1 MHILGIE
8 SSCDETAAAV
18 LGPDGSLLS
27 DTLYSQVPIHAPF
40 GGIVPELASRAHLGK
55 IGPVVDSALEQA
67 GIGLGDLD
75 GIAVTRGPGLVGS
88 LLVGVSYA
96 KALGYV
102 LDKPVLGIH
111 HLEGHLLA
119 PFIGQARPGFPFV
132 GLVVSGGHTSLYDV
146 QGLGR
151 YELLGRTRDDAA
163 GEAFDK
169 GAKLL
174 GLGYP
179 GGPAIEAS
187 ASGGDPK
194 AVALPRGMWAKGGF
208 DTSFSGLKTALYTHV
223 RKTGVPSGADLA
235 DLCASLQEAVVDVLV
250 RKTQLAVMARGAR
263 RVVISGGVAANTRL
277 RHKMRQMCERRDLE
291 LCIAPREHCTD
302 NGAMIALAGQL
313 RLAAGLVSDGVAL
326 DGVALDLT
334 ADAGWELG
342 GTP

>member
-1 MHILGIE
+1 MRVLGIE

-18 LGPDGSLLS
+18 IDGEGVLLS
-27 DTLYSQVPIHAPF
+27 DVLFSQVPIHQPY
-40 GGIVPELASRAHLGK
+40 GGIVPELASRAHLQK
-55 IGPVVDSALEQA
+55 IRPMVDLALQQA
-67 GIGLGDLD
+67 GLGITDVD

-88 LLVGVSYA
+88 LLVGVSFA

-102 LDKPVLGIH
+102 LDRPVLGIH

-119 PFIGQARPGFPFV
+119 PFISGGPPRFPFV
-132 GLVVSGGHTSLYDV
+132 GLVVSGGHTSLYLAR
-146 QGLGR
+146 GLGR

-179 GGPAIEAS
+179 GGPQIERVGQ
-187 ASGGDPK
+187 GGDRT

-208 DTSFSGLKTALYTHV
+208 DTSFSGLKTALYNHV
-223 RKTGVPSGADLA
+223 REHGRPSGSDLA

-250 RKTQLAVMARGAR
+250 RKTSRAAAHSRCD
-263 RVVISGGVAANTRL
+263 RVVVSGGVAANGRL
-277 RHKMRQMCERRDLE
+277 RERMAQMAEKDGLQ
-291 LCIAPREHCTD
+291 LYIAPPQHCTD
-302 NGAMIALAGQL
+302 NAAMIALAGQL
-313 RLAAGLVSDGVAL
+313 RFAARLGEPRP
-326 DGVALDLT
+326 LDLT

-342 GTP
+342 R

>member
-1 MHILGIE
+1 MRVLGIE

-18 LGPDGSLLS
+18 IDTDGRLLS

-55 IGPVVDSALEQA
+55 IRPVVDAALEQA
-67 GIGLGDLD
+67 GVALD
-75 GIAVTRGPGLVGS
+75 EIDAIAVTRGPGLVGS

-96 KALGYV
+96 KALGYA
-102 LDKPVLGIH
+102 LDRPVLGIH

-119 PFIGQARPGFPFV
+119 PFIGRDRPDFPFV

-146 QGLGR
+146 HGLGR

-169 GAKLL
+169 AAKLL

-179 GGPAIEAS
+179 GGPAVEA
-187 ASGGDPK
+187 AAAGGDPA
-194 AVALPRGMWAKGGF
+194 AVKLPRGMWAKGGF

-223 RKTGVPSGADLA
+223 RKTGKPEGGDLA
-235 DLCASLQEAVVDVLV
+235 DLCASLQEAVVDALV
-250 RKTQLAVMARGAR
+250 RKTELAVKARSPE
-263 RVVISGGVAANTRL
+263 RVVVSGGVAANTRL
-277 RHKMRQMCERRDLE
+277 REKMDHMCRRRRVE
-291 LCIAPREHCTD
+291 LCVAPRKHCTD
-302 NGAMIALAGQL
+302 NGAMIALAGRL
-313 RLAAGLVSDGVAL
+313 RLIEGLCSDVAS
-326 DGVALDLT
+326 LDLT

-342 GTP
+342 AAR

>member
-1 MHILGIE
+1 MRVLGIE

-18 LGPDGSLLS
+18 IDADGRLLS

-55 IGPVVDSALEQA
+55 IRPVADAALEQA
-67 GIGLGDLD
+67 GVVLEEIDA
-75 GIAVTRGPGLVGS
+75 IAVTRGPGLVGS

-96 KALGYV
+96 KALGYA
-102 LDKPVLGIH
+102 LGRPVLGIH

-119 PFIGQARPGFPFV
+119 PFIGRDQPDFPFV
-132 GLVVSGGHTSLYDV
+132 ALVVSGGHTSLYDV

-174 GLGYP
+174 DLGYP
-179 GGPAIEAS
+179 GGPAIEA
-187 ASGGDPK
+187 AAVGGDPA
-194 AVALPRGMWAKGGF
+194 AVKLPRGMWAKGGF

-223 RKTGVPSGADLA
+223 RKTGKPEGSDLA
-235 DLCASLQEAVVDVLV
+235 DLCASLQEAVVDALV
-250 RKTQLAVMARGAR
+250 RKTELAVKARGAG
-263 RVVISGGVAANTRL
+263 RVVVSGGVAANGRL
-277 RHKMRQMCERRDLE
+277 REKMDDLCRRRRVE
-291 LCIAPREHCTD
+291 LCVAPRKHCTD
-302 NGAMIALAGQL
+302 NGAMIALAGRL
-313 RLAAGLVSDGVAL
+313 RLLAGLQPEVAS
-326 DGVALDLT
+326 LDLT

-342 GTP
+342 ATP